1 MVLKEAGMLRKT
13 TFVLVVISLIAF
25 GLVADEKK
33 AKPKSS
39 GSKKGGGGLSTL
51 NTDTSKISAS
61 EGSTAQAIRGIM
73 EPGDGGAAVIGF
85 VNGLVTARDRVS
97 GRTFKFSVP
106 ATSNIHIGDKVVLN
120 SGLAQVAGVT
130 GQFSVSGGRDCCHI
144 TAVNADHTVVVTETA
159 LGRRFL
165 MNLDPGNGIRV
176 GTPVAA
182 NFKTGT
188 AWIAG
193 NSALKGMMTN
203 YTPPD
208 GLHP

>member
-1 MVLKEAGMLRKT
+1 MFRKT
-13 TFVLVVISLIAF
+13 TFVLVVITFIAF
-25 GLVADEKK
+25 GASADEKK
-33 AKPKSS
+33 GKPTSS
-39 GSKKGGGGLSTL
+39 GSKKGGSSKGSGGLSTL

-61 EGSTAQAIRGIM
+61 EGSTAQALRGIM

-97 GRTFKFSVP
+97 GRTFKFTVP

-130 GQFSVSGGRDCCHI
+130 GQFSVSGGGDCCVIAAIDVANHN
-144 TAVNADHTVVVTETA
+144 VSVKETA
-159 LGRRFL
+159 LGRTFL

-182 NFKTGT
+182 NFKAGT
-188 AWIAG
+188 AWIASNG
-193 NSALKGMMTN
+193 ALKSPITN
-203 YTPPD
+203 LSLPN